1 MDICSFRGKFDEH
14 GHTSIYM
21 DGVFMNGLPEK
32 VLDNICEGVW
42 VIDDKNKI
50 IYFNE
55 GMERITGIKKDQ
67 VIGNSLKYYMKTAQ
81 RKVGYDAHFWEL
93 FCRVKDTLKPIHYH
107 SVPIF
112 TLFGDISFQSGH
124 MVPLIEKNKYAG
136 MICTV
141 EDVSRQQLS
150 EKRSRQNLRA
160 EEKLQEIYR
169 NSPVVAFLWSAEE
182 NWPVEFVSDN
192 IAQFGYTPGDFT
204 SEKLTYGDMV
214 HPDDLEKV
222 RSDVNKIEVEG
233 KIYFSKEYRIITKSG
248 DYRWVVER
256 SLLGRD
262 ELNRPAYYQGIIV
275 DITDRMKAEEA
286 LKRSREAL
294 EKYSTELARANEEL
308 KSLDKMK
315 DQFLS
320 NVSHELK
327 TPLTSIKGYSELLY
341 DETLGNMNDQQ
352 KKAEKTI
359 LRNVD
364 RLKRLVDS
372 LLYISRSQMG
382 NVDYLF
388 EEISLEEIVD
398 MVYQDLKIQLDE
410 KDLQFSTRIP
420 ESLPL
425 IKGDRDKLTDMLSNI
440 VDNSIKF
447 TPSGG
452 CISVSVT
459 EEDRYLHL
467 VLSDTGIGIPEDL
480 IPNLFQRFYQIDSS
494 HTRKYGG
501 TGLGLYICKEIVKAH
516 EGEVWVESEGK
527 NKGTHVHIKLPK

>member
-1 MDICSFRGKFDEH
+1 MKD
-14 GHTSIYM
+14 
-21 DGVFMNGLPEK
+21 LPEII
-32 VLDNICEGVW
+32 LGNICEGVW
-42 VIDDKNKI
+42 VIDKKNDF

-55 GMERITGIKKDQ
+55 GMERITGVKKEQ
-67 VIGNSLKYYMKTAQ
+67 VIGKNLKNYMKTAQ
-81 RKVGYDAHFWEL
+81 RQVGYEGHFWEM
-93 FCRVKDTLKPIHYH
+93 FCRVRDSLKPVHYRG
-107 SVPIF
+107 VPIF

-124 MVPLIEKNKYAG
+124 MVPIIEGDGYAG

-141 EDVSRQQLS
+141 EKVSRHKIS
-150 EKRSRQNLRA
+150 EKKIRSNLRA

-169 NSPVVAFLWSAEE
+169 NSPVVAFLWTAEE

-192 IAQFGYTPGDFT
+192 ISQFGYTPGDFI
-204 SEKLTYGDMV
+204 SGKLTYGDMI

-222 RSDVNKIEVEG
+222 RSDVNKTEVEG
-233 KIYFSKEYRIITKSG
+233 KIYFSREYRIVTKSG
-248 DYRWVVER
+248 DSRWVVER

-262 ELNRPAYYQGIIV
+262 ELNRPSYYQGIIV

-286 LKRSREAL
+286 LKRSQKAL
-294 EKYSTELARANEEL
+294 EKYSEELSRANEEL

-327 TPLTSIKGYSELLY
+327 TPLTSIKGYSELLF
-341 DETLGNMNDQQ
+341 DESLGDMNDRQ
-352 KKAEKTI
+352 KKAEQTI

-372 LLYISRSQMG
+372 LLYISRSQTG
-382 NVDYLF
+382 NMEYLF
-388 EEISLEEIVD
+388 GEVSLKEIVD
-398 MVYQDLKIQLDE
+398 MVHQDLKIQMEE
-410 KDLQFSTRIP
+410 KGLKFLATVP
-420 ESLPL
+420 EDLPL
-425 IKGDRDKLTDMLSNI
+425 IKGDRDKLTDMLTNI

-447 TPSGG
+447 TPTGG
-452 CISVSVT
+452 SITITIT
-459 EEDRYLHL
+459 EEEKNLHM
-467 VLSDTGIGIPEDL
+467 VLSDTGIGIPKDL
-480 IPNLFQRFYQIDSS
+480 IPSLFQRFYQIDAS

-527 NKGTHVHIKLPK
+527 DKGTQVHIKLPK